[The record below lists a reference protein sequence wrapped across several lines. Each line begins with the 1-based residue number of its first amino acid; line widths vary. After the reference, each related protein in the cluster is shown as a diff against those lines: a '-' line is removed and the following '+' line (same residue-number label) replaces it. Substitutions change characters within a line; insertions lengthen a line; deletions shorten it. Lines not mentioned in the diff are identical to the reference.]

1 MTENKRF
8 QYNVNKNC
16 IEYDDNF
23 VAYVNSIDG
32 FRIANKL
39 NCLEK
44 ENEQLKSREHDIA
57 LELNALVDENE
68 QLKNKIDNICR
79 EINDK
84 PTMTTTEVMVKL
96 QELIF

>member
-23 VAYVNSIDG
+23 VAYVNSVDG

-44 ENEQLKSREHDIA
+44 ENEQLKK
-57 LELNALVDENE
+57 ELKVYRKVANCGNCHYHSYDWFDDGDEFEVCDKGN
-68 QLKNKIDNICR
+68 DVTDGIC
-79 EINDK
+79 EDW
-84 PTMTTTEVMVKL
+84 E
-96 QELIF
+96 EL